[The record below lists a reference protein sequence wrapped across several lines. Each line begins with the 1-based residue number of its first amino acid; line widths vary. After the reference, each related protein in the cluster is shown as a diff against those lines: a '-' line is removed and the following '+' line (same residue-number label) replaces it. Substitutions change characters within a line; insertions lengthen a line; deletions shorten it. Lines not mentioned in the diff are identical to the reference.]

1 MRHRKILALFLAA
14 VLVCAM
20 PAGCAA
26 KGSPAE
32 AAWDAS
38 GAQPEY
44 LTQLP
49 DNEFTEKLV
58 PPQGGALDYVLDYGD
73 SGRYAVFFQDISS
86 EGSAA
91 YVDALKA
98 AGYAEAQSAANE
110 VSAGTVL
117 EREDAYLS
125 ISYADGVLSV
135 LITLR
140 NGAE

>member
-1 MRHRKILALFLAA
+1 MRHRKILAILLPT

-20 PAGCAA
+20 LAGCAA
-26 KGSPAE
+26 KGAP

-38 GAQPEY
+38 GAQPKY

-58 PPQGGALDYVLDYGD
+58 PPQGGTLEYVLDYGD

-86 EGSAA
+86 EESAA

-110 VSAGTVL
+110 VSSFGSCARTRL
-117 EREDAYLS
+117 W
-125 ISYADGVLSV
+125 
-135 LITLR
+135 
-140 NGAE
+140 NGSASWGSRSTSS

>member
-1 MRHRKILALFLAA
+1 MSHRKILAILLAA

-20 PAGCAA
+20 LAGCAA
-26 KGSPAE
+26 KGAP

-49 DNEFTEKLV
+49 DNKFTAKIV
-58 PPQGGALDYVLDYGD
+58 PPQGGTLEYVLDYGD

-86 EGSAA
+86 EESAA
-91 YVDALKA
+91 CVDALKA
-98 AGYAEAQSAANE
+98 AGYTESQSAANDA
-110 VSAGTVL
+110 STGTML

-125 ISYADGVLSV
+125 ISYADGVLGV

-140 NGAE
+140 DAAN

>member
-1 MRHRKILALFLAA
+1 MRHRKILAILLAA

-20 PAGCAA
+20 LAGCAA
-26 KGSPAE
+26 KGAP

-49 DNEFTEKLV
+49 DNEFTAKIV
-58 PPQGGALDYVLDYGD
+58 PPQGGTLEYVLDYGD
-73 SGRYAVFFQDISS
+73 SGRYAVFFKGSSS
-86 EGSAA
+86 EDSAA
-91 YVDALKA
+91 YVDALKSI
-98 AGYAEAQSAANE
+98 GYTESLSAANE
-110 VSAGTVL
+110 VSTGTVL

-125 ISYADGVLSV
+125 ISYADGVLGV

-140 NGAE
+140 DAAN

>member
-1 MRHRKILALFLAA
+1 MSHRKILAILLAA

-20 PAGCAA
+20 LAGCAA
-26 KGSPAE
+26 KGAP

-58 PPQGGALDYVLDYGD
+58 PPQGGTLEYVLDYGD

-86 EGSAA
+86 EESAA
-91 YVDALKA
+91 CVDALKA
-98 AGYAEAQSAANE
+98 AGYAESQSAANDA
-110 VSAGTVL
+110 STGTML

-125 ISYADGVLSV
+125 ISYADGVLGV

-140 NGAE
+140 DAAN